1 MTLGRGNGP
10 LHQRGAKAGAVEA
23 RQRIDAL
30 ELDIALRRGGEI
42 GFGNQRETDRR
53 AARQRLGEPRSRA
66 CRKMVPIGR
75 RAMLRGAMAEDSRA
89 VVDAG
94 EGFEESRRADPRA
107 RSEEHPSVLQSLIRI
122 SYGFRSFKNKKKA
135 SE

>member
-42 GFGNQRETDRR
+42 GFGNQRETARR
-53 AARQRLGEPRSRA
+53 PARQRLGEPPPPAS
-66 CRKMVPIGR
+66 RKMVPLAP
-75 RAMLRGAMAEDSRA
+75 RAMLPGATAEDGRA
-89 VVDAG
+89 GGDAG
-94 EGFEESRRADPRA
+94 EGIEGSHPPGTPPRA
-107 RSEEHPSVLQSLIRI
+107 P
-122 SYGFRSFKNKKKA
+122 
-135 SE
+135 